1 MQWNHT
7 IPDSKVNGILIGY
20 RVSWDDSIAD
30 HPQKVKAHKDLE
42 LEATNYTIMN
52 LHEHW
57 RYEIGVAGRTAV
69 GPGVFERRIIM
80 TPDDGK
86 KAGKYSFQLYF
97 NRVSNSA
104 RWLVSIESLSFLR
117 RPQ

>member
-1 MQWNHT
+1 M
-7 IPDSKVNGILIGY
+7 NGILIGY
-20 RVSWDDSIAD
+20 RVSWDDSVAD
-30 HPQKVKAHKDLE
+30 HPQKNKAHKDLG

-86 KAGKYSFQLYF
+86 MAGGL
-97 NRVSNSA
+97 
-104 RWLVSIESLSFLR
+104 SLMSCSR
-117 RPQ
+117 RFRHSTCKL

>member
-1 MQWNHT
+1 M
-7 IPDSKVNGILIGY
+7 NGILIGY
-20 RVSWDDSIAD
+20 RVSWDDSVAD
-30 HPQKVKAHKDLE
+30 HPQKNKAHKDLG

-57 RYEIGVAGRTAV
+57 RYEIGVAGRTTV

-86 KAGKYSFQLYF
+86 IAGGL
-97 NRVSNSA
+97 
-104 RWLVSIESLSFLR
+104 SLMSCSR
-117 RPQ
+117 RFRHSTCKL